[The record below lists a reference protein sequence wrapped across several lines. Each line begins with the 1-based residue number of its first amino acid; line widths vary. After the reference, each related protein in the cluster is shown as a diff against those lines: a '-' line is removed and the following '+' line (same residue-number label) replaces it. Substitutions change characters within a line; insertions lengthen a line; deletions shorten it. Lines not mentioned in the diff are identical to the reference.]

1 MQNPLVVTEKVQTGI
16 VGFHGG
22 IEAEFVNAW
31 NLADEIA
38 IPSVITSLSIVDDVT
53 ESNGLACSGEV
64 VAQSD

>member
-1 MQNPLVVTEKVQTGI
+1 MQNPVVVTEKVQAGI

-22 IEAEFVNAW
+22 IEVEFVNAW
-31 NLADEIA
+31 NVADEIA

-53 ESNGLACSGEV
+53 ESNRLACFGEV